1 MGELS
6 LHIDGGLDLGPNAV
20 EGVEAEPLV
29 QLVVVVVLSGV
40 VVAGSLPGF
49 GVGRCRP
56 GNVDPAARPA
66 GRRQRGSRRGGRR
79 GSGAA
84 LVEDIERLQGERKL
98 IPEQQRRPP
107 AGERGSNRLRERE
120 REMET
125 HLDVGGGGERSL
137 TGRRSHCRANH
148 GGGAGGS
155 GWRSPTA
162 GNEAAAAAAAAAAGL
177 GQ

>member
-120 REMET
+120 RKRWKRTSM
-125 HLDVGGGGERSL
+125 LVAAVSGASP
-137 TGRRSHCRANH
+137 
-148 GGGAGGS
+148 GGAAIVAL
-155 GWRSPTA
+155 TT
-162 GNEAAAAAAAAAAGL
+162 AAARVVRGGDL
-177 GQ
+177 RRRGMRRRLRLRLRRRD